1 MKNLNLKK
9 SKISKQITVYGLR
22 ITVLALCLCVSVVKS
37 YGDTHYVSMDGGN
50 VSPYSS
56 AANAA
61 TDIQNAINAAEDG
74 DTVLVDDG
82 VYFPPNQLV
91 LTNDIIL
98 RSVNGPYKTTI
109 DGSNS
114 HAVVSISEAEA
125 ILEGFTITHGD
136 GFWGGGVYV
145 FRTGTVDRC
154 ILSENKAVNGGGIF
168 LNEGGLVKNSLIMN
182 NSVSSKGGGLDFRLG
197 GKAVNCTIVS
207 NSTIYN
213 YGGFYCTK
221 GSLAN
226 CIIWDNYLNGKTNN
240 YGFSDFH
247 GGTSEFC
254 STFPIMNGV
263 GQIGTPPE
271 FMDSA
276 SGSYFLKSDSPC
288 VNSGTNFPGM
298 TNWFDLAGNP
308 RILDGNVDMGCF
320 EYGGDI
326 PVFGELKYKQKKTKA
341 VFKWENVE
349 PLLNPYLDLG
359 YKIVLKDGTNVVD
372 GSRTLVP
379 NKKKTVWKFKD
390 KVTKTSVKY
399 KEKIKKKGPKTKLIY
414 KLPGQVSENAGVY
427 LTQ

>member
-168 LNEGGLVKNSLIMN
+168 LNEGGLVKNSLIIN
-182 NSVSSKGGGLDFRLG
+182 NSVSSMAGGLGFRIG
-197 GKAVNCTIVS
+197 GDAVNCTIVG
-207 NSTIYN
+207 NSGT
-213 YGGFYCTK
+213 YGGFYCAY
-221 GSLAN
+221 GFLAN
-226 CIIWDNYLNGKTNN
+226 CIIWDNYLNGDTNN
-240 YGFSDFH
+240 YKFS
-247 GGTSEFC
+247 GTGTSEFC
-254 STFPIMNGV
+254 CTFPVMNGV
-263 GQIGTPPE
+263 GQIGLPPE
-271 FMDSA
+271 FMDSV
-276 SGSYFLKSDSPC
+276 YNNYLLKPSSPC
-288 VNSGTNFPGM
+288 VNSG
-298 TNWFDLAGNP
+298 
-308 RILDGNVDMGCF
+308 R
-320 EYGGDI
+320 YS
-326 PVFGELKYKQKKTKA
+326 K
-341 VFKWENVE
+341 
-349 PLLNPYLDLG
+349 
-359 YKIVLKDGTNVVD
+359 
-372 GSRTLVP
+372 LVR
-379 NKKKTVWKFKD
+379 
-390 KVTKTSVKY
+390 
-399 KEKIKKKGPKTKLIY
+399 
-414 KLPGQVSENAGVY
+414 
-427 LTQ
+427 